1 MTDSSLTSRLM
12 GFSKRTLLAVEN
24 QVYET
29 VKTYAT
35 SKILK
40 KEELSKIQPNINLN

>member
-1 MTDSSLTSRLM
+1 M
-12 GFSKRTLLAVEN
+12 GFSKRTLLEVEN

-29 VKTYAT
+29 VTTNAT